1 MVRLAPDKNEPEA
14 ASEGFPS
21 VPVMTGTHFHALDEK
36 GRVIIPAKLRPALT
50 DQFWMILDENDNVGI
65 YNYQT
70 GLDILEHCERMIA
83 ENPGDED
90 IAAAVE
96 RITGAADL
104 VAAEGGY
111 RVPVPEILRFYAE
124 LDKEVVT
131 VGVLNHA
138 VLWSRVK
145 WEAAQTRRLQSPEVR
160 KAQANMLRAAASG
173 IRKKQPE
180 EQQVVTPEVEVVAV
194 EREVAALATGTGG
207 EPRRAGTGT
216 SGAGKAAPAASAGDG
231 ERGSRLLTLSQLGR

>member
-1 MVRLAPDKNEPEA
+1 MVKLAPEKNEPEA
-14 ASEGFPS
+14 AAASPA

-50 DQFWMILDENDNVGI
+50 DQFWMILDENDNICI

-90 IAAAVE
+90 TAAAVE
-96 RITGAADL
+96 RITGAADC
-104 VAAEGGY
+104 VTVEGGY
-111 RVPVPEILRFYAE
+111 RVPISEILRFYAQ

-138 VLWSRVK
+138 VIWSREK
-145 WEAAQTRRLQSPEVR
+145 WEEAQNRRLQSQEVR
-160 KAQANMLRAAASG
+160 KAQASMLRAAASS
-173 IRKKQPE
+173 IRKKAE
-180 EQQVVTPEVEVVAV
+180 EIAPAAPVEVV
-194 EREVAALATGTGG
+194 EEIREVAALATGTGG
-207 EPRRAGTGT
+207 DLRSRTGT
-216 SGAGKAAPAASAGDG
+216 SGTSRSAANAASAAPAGDG
-231 ERGSRLLTLSQLGR
+231 KRSAKVLSLSQLGR

>member
-1 MVRLAPDKNEPEA
+1 MVRLAPDKNEPE
-14 ASEGFPS
+14 SVPEGFPS

-138 VLWSRVK
+138 VLWSRAK
-145 WEAAQTRRLQSPEVR
+145 WEAAQARRLQSPEVR
-160 KAQANMLRAAASG
+160 KAQAGMLRAAASG
-173 IRKKQPE
+173 IRKKAPE
-180 EQQVVTPEVEVVAV
+180 EAVVTPEPEVV

-207 EPRRAGTGT
+207 EPRRAGTGS
-216 SGAGKAAPAASAGDG
+216 SGSAKAAPAASAGDG
-231 ERGSRLLTLSQLGR
+231 ERGSRVLTLSQLGR